1 MSVIAQPDGVDL
13 SVSELPF
20 NWDARRDNRSLR
32 VGYFQDAFADTDR
45 MPEWMANDKRTLDQ
59 LRDMGIKLIPPGLF
73 ALGPKIAPGL
83 ATSNVFAVIMFGL
96 LAFSLYHFA
105 RKKLD

>member
-1 MSVIAQPDGVDL
+1 MGLIAIIINVLGDP
-13 SVSELPF
+13 EL
-20 NWDARRDNRSLR
+20 
-32 VGYFQDAFADTDR
+32 
-45 MPEWMANDKRTLDQ
+45 
-59 LRDMGIKLIPPGLF
+59 GIKLIPPGLF